1 MQHPD
6 TETEEWENEH
16 PQMLVPKKPTWATS
30 LKRIVHKHWHP
41 TKINP
46 PTVDPSLH
54 QLTWIERTAEV
65 TRHSFHSLEYWAS
78 PGGTLRAWLKL
89 NAQACLLLAIPCLLV
104 IPLITFTIGQF
115 NAWTVSLA
123 QTTNTLLFVP
133 LSALLMIGLIS
144 ALVYFGRSLRR
155 RQDPRDRYGSP
166 YYQ

>member
-6 TETEEWENEH
+6 TEEEWQDET
-16 PQMLVPKKPTWATS
+16 PQMLVVKKPTLATS
-30 LKRIVHKHWHP
+30 LKHLINKHWRP

-46 PTVDPSLH
+46 PTVDPNLH

-65 TRHSFHSLEYWAS
+65 TRHSLQSLEYFAS

-89 NAQACLLLAIPCLLV
+89 NAQACLVLVIPSLLV
-104 IPLITFTIGQF
+104 IPLITFAISQF
-115 NAWTVSLA
+115 NAWTLSLA
-123 QTTNTLLFVP
+123 QTTNTLLFFP

-155 RQDPRDRYGSP
+155 RRDPRDQYGH